1 MPAHEQHLIREN
13 EHMSQVEVTTLAE
26 ADIETVQVLGQLLGQ
41 VSSSA
46 APLTAERVRDVLR
59 TPSTSILIA
68 RLNGKIVGMAVL
80 VTMRT
85 LARDTGYVEEVV
97 VDQDARG
104 QHVGTALIKGLLDL
118 AVDKRLQFVDLTSRP
133 SRDIANALYQHL
145 GFRLRQTNCYRHD
158 LSAHI

>member
-1 MPAHEQHLIREN
+1 
-13 EHMSQVEVTTLAE
+13 MSQVEISLLSE
-26 ADIETVQVLGQLLGQ
+26 PDIETVQVLGQLLGQ
-41 VSSSA
+41 VSTSA
-46 APLTAERVRDVLR
+46 APLTAERVRDVLG
-59 TPSTSILIA
+59 TPSTSVLTA

-118 AVDKRLQFVDLTSRP
+118 AADKRLHFVDLTSRP
-133 SRDIANALYQHL
+133 SRDIANTMYQHL
-145 GFRLRQTNCYRHD
+145 GFKLRQTNCYRHD
-158 LSAHI
+158 LGTHA